1 MNQNNPSI
9 SAHAD
14 EGNLHIWH
22 SWQYSTL
29 STLVSSNLSV
39 SLSEPNRQY
48 VKTGGANAS
57 QAATGG
63 LNMAAMTQGQWHV
76 LVWYLWMKSFDSS
89 PAPLAS
95 FGFRQQCPSI
105 ILLQP

>member
-1 MNQNNPSI
+1 MRATCI
-9 SAHAD
+9 SGIL
-14 EGNLHIWH
+14 GNTPLCQCLQI
-22 SWQYSTL
+22 SL
-29 STLVSSNLSV
+29 
-39 SLSEPNRQY
+39 SLSEQNRQY

-95 FGFRQQCPSI
+95 FGFIQQCPSI

>member
-14 EGNLHIWH
+14 EGNLHICH

-29 STLVSSNLSV
+29 SV
-39 SLSEPNRQY
+39 SLSHSDFDIQY

-57 QAATGG
+57 QDATGG

-89 PAPLAS
+89 PAPSES

-105 ILLQP
+105 ILLPP